1 MHKSDCSAKPV
12 RPLSTARLVE
22 MRRFINKYG
31 SGNGWTGTIG
41 EACTMIYELLKE
53 RGDDA
58 SQR

>member
-1 MHKSDCSAKPV
+1 MHKKGYFESPAKPI
-12 RPLSTARLVE
+12 STARLIE

-41 EACTMIYELLKE
+41 EACTMIHELLKE
-53 RGDDA
+53 RDDA